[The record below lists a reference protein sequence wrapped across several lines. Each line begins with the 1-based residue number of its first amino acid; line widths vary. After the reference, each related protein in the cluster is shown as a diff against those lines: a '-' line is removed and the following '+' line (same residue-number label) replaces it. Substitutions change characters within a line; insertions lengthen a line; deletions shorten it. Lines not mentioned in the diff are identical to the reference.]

1 MHIHVQCILNMI
13 GSKTL
18 FVDSLERTELRLYWV
33 FSGNA
38 KFEFNYTTALFYF
51 EAIGLNTA

>member
-1 MHIHVQCILNMI
+1 MI

-18 FVDSLERTELRLYWV
+18 FVDSLERTELRLYWA

-38 KFEFNYTTALFYF
+38 KFEFNYTTALFCF